1 MEVAINPRARFHDG
15 SPITARDVEFTF
27 QKFLTEGV
35 PQFRLVYKGT
45 TVKAI
50 APLTVRIELAKPG
63 KEDMLS
69 LFSLPV
75 FPEKYWK
82 DHNLATCSPRLRLPV
97 VRTTLRPGNGAK
109 YCLFP
114 RERLLGSKLT
124 GKPWTLE
131 FRHHSLRL
139 LPR

>member
-1 MEVAINPRARFHDG
+1 MEVAIEIRAPVFHDG

-27 QKFLTEGV
+27 QKFMTEGV

-75 FPEKYWK
+75 FPEKV
-82 DHNLATCSPRLRLPV
+82 L
-97 VRTTLRPGNGAK
+97 
-109 YCLFP
+109 
-114 RERLLGSKLT
+114 EGSQT
-124 GKPWTLE
+124 
-131 FRHHSLRL
+131 
-139 LPR
+139 

>member
-1 MEVAINPRARFHDG
+1 M
-15 SPITARDVEFTF
+15 
-27 QKFLTEGV
+27 TEGV

-50 APLTVRIELAKPG
+50 APLTVRIELAKPS

-82 DHNLATCSPRLRLPV
+82 DHKLSDPLATPPLASGPYRV
-97 VRTTLRPGNGAK
+97 TSWKWGK